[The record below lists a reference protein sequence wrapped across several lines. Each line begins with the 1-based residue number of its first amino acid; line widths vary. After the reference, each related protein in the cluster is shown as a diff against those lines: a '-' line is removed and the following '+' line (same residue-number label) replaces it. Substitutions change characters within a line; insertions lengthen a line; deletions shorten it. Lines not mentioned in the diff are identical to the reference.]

1 MKRILIAFFLFT
13 VNLYS
18 QDGQLIRNPIRN
30 IPKWV
35 RGEISAQHLDQQYT
49 VVYQL
54 YPYYLRGDFNGDGK
68 RDVAIQVVE
77 KSSGKSGI
85 AIFRGKRRQRLITI
99 VSILGAGKTIGS
111 IGDDF
116 KWMNIWNIHR
126 KGEPIESSSQKS
138 PTLIG
143 DAILIEKR
151 DSTSGL
157 IYWDGKKYTWYY
169 SKK

>member
-18 QDGQLIRNPIRN
+18 QEGRLIRDPIRN

-35 RGEISAQHLDQQYT
+35 RSEISTQHLDQQYT

-77 KSSGKSGI
+77 KSRSKSGI
-85 AIFRGKRRQRLITI
+85 AIFHGKRRQKITTV
-99 VSILGAGKTIGS
+99 VSILGAGKAIDKT
-111 IGDDF
+111 GDDL
-116 KWMNIWNIHR
+116 KWMSIWNIHR
-126 KGEPIESSSQKS
+126 NGEPIESSSKKS
-138 PTLIG
+138 PALMG

-157 IYWDGKKYTWYY
+157 IYWDEGKYVWFQLR
-169 SKK
+169 